1 MVRAKSLNE
10 IKLLVALLAIT
21 LSACTFNKM
30 YYAPSPI
37 PASAK
42 KARLVDKE
50 TKDTTFIVFGENHQ
64 PSFTNSNGQIKEVD
78 YIITSHNFISTSGG
92 KIHAWMICP
101 KSAKP
106 KASILFLHGN
116 AGNLVS
122 HFPGLL
128 PLVKKGFQIFIFDY
142 SAYGFSTGK
151 ATRASLLKDAQSA
164 LNYFKSLP
172 NVLNT
177 KQIIYGQSLGGHL
190 SAVLASQNQDKIDAL
205 VIEGAFSSHKDIA
218 ARTAGFIGRWM
229 VKEKYSAKQSIKSF
243 KKPVLII
250 HSKEDET
257 IPFKMGKTLFENANE
272 PKQFYEIKGA
282 HMAGPV
288 LYTDS
293 ISVKLERMIK

>member
-1 MVRAKSLNE
+1 MKNYDLIV
-10 IKLLVALLAIT
+10 LLMLL

-30 YYAPSPI
+30 YYAPTQI
-37 PASAK
+37 PAAAK

-64 PSFTNSNGQIKEVD
+64 PSFTNSNGQLKALYYSIV
-78 YIITSHNFISTSGG
+78 SHNFNSTSGS

-101 KSAKP
+101 KNIAP

-122 HFPGLL
+122 HFPGLI
-128 PLVKKGFQIFIFDY
+128 PLVKKGYQIFIFDY

-151 ATRASLLKDAQSA
+151 ANRSNVLKDAEAA
-164 LNYFKSLP
+164 LLYYKSLP
-172 NVLNT
+172 NVVNSKLVV
-177 KQIIYGQSLGGHL
+177 YGQSLGGHL
-190 SAVLASQNQDKIDAL
+190 SAVLSSQNQDKVDAL
-205 VIEGAFSSHKDIA
+205 IIEGAFSSHKDIA
-218 ARTAGFIGRWM
+218 ARTAGFIGRWI
-229 VKEKYSAKQSIKSF
+229 VKEKYSAKESIKSF

-250 HSKEDET
+250 HSTEDET

-272 PKQFYEIKGA
+272 PKQFYQIKGA

-293 ISVKLERMIK
+293 ICARLERMIN